1 MLRVNKLLLLLLL
14 MGLSVAAEPIACEQP
29 VKLVEGMAS
38 DLREQLKPICQAE
51 SEQDVDEVIRKV
63 MMPNV
68 DVEFIVK
75 QVLGRKYW
83 YEATSEQREQIESL
97 VEKLIISQYAVAF
110 NCRQLA
116 ADVKFY
122 PLREEAEKYV
132 RVESVMAYNKDEVL
146 NIKYA
151 LRCHDSAW
159 KMYDFIV
166 NGLSLGQTY
175 RSQFGKILKSGG
187 PQGLI
192 DFLKKELEPV

>member
-1 MLRVNKLLLLLLL
+1 MNKVLLVLL
-14 MGLSVAAEPIACEQP
+14 MGLSVAAEPIVCEQP
-29 VKLVEGMAS
+29 VQLVKEMAT
-38 DLREQLKPICQAE
+38 DLREQLKPICQ
-51 SEQDVDEVIRKV
+51 SKSVQKVDEVIRQV

-83 YEATSEQREQIESL
+83 YEASKDQRDQIEAL

-110 NCRQLA
+110 NCRQLS

-132 RVESVMAYNKDEVL
+132 RVESVLAYNKDEVL

-192 DFLKKELEPV
+192 DFLTKELEQK

>member
-1 MLRVNKLLLLLLL
+1 MNKWLIVLFL
-14 MGLSVAAEPIACEQP
+14 GFVQASDVSCVAP
-29 VKLVEGMAS
+29 VKLVEEMAT
-38 DLREQLKPICQAE
+38 DLRERLVSVCE
-51 SEQDVDEVIRKV
+51 GGSEQTVEGIIREV

-83 YEATSEQREQIESL
+83 YDATKEQQEKIESL
-97 VEKLIISQYAVAF
+97 MERLILSQYAVAF
-110 NCRQLA
+110 NCRQLK
-116 ADVKFY
+116 ADVTFY

-132 RVESVMAYNKDEVL
+132 RVESTMSYSKDETL

-151 LRCHDSAW
+151 LRCYESDW

-192 DFLKKELEPV
+192 DFLDKELGDV

>member
-1 MLRVNKLLLLLLL
+1 MLRVNKVLLVLL
-14 MGLSVAAEPIACEQP
+14 MGLSVAAEPIVCEQP
-29 VKLVEGMAS
+29 VQLVKEMAT
-38 DLREQLKPICQAE
+38 DLREQLKPICQ
-51 SEQDVDEVIRKV
+51 SKSVQKVDEVIRQV

-83 YEATSEQREQIESL
+83 YEASKDQRDQIEAL

-110 NCRQLA
+110 NCRQLS

-132 RVESVMAYNKDEVL
+132 RVESVLAYNKDEVL

-192 DFLKKELEPV
+192 DFLTKELEQK